1 MQQTQRFLQGDL
13 QALFDALF
21 FMGAID
27 PMLKSD
33 WQSIQTELEV
43 SRPLLETTLKAVNG
57 CGGSPAQLIGML
69 KELDPKAIQ
78 FLTMEVA
85 RELAEFADRQ
95 SLH

>member
-1 MQQTQRFLQGDL
+1 MQHTQKFLQGDL

-21 FMGAID
+21 FVGAID

-33 WQSIQTELEV
+33 WKPIQAEIEQ
-43 SRPLLETTLKAVNG
+43 SRPLLESTLSAING
-57 CGGSPAQLIGML
+57 CGQTQAELIGKL
-69 KELDPKAIQ
+69 QELGPKAIQ

>member
-1 MQQTQRFLQGDL
+1 MQQTQKFLQGDL

-21 FMGAID
+21 FVGAID

-33 WQSIQTELEV
+33 WQPIQSEMEG
-43 SRPLLETTLKAVNG
+43 SRALVESTLKAIND
-57 CGGSPAQLIGML
+57 CGGTPAELIGKL

>member
-1 MQQTQRFLQGDL
+1 MQQQSRFLQGDL

-27 PMLKSD
+27 PMLKQD
-33 WQSIQTELEV
+33 WNSIQADL
-43 SRPLLETTLKAVNG
+43 SNHRHLLDCTLKEINA
-57 CGGSPAQLIGML
+57 CSKDQSELIGKL
-69 KELDPKAIQ
+69 KSLDSKALQ

-85 RELAEFADRQ
+85 RELAEFADRR